1 MKTLTVSALAL
12 LLSAGYALAADPSSS
27 SSSPSAAGQPSA
39 VLNDSQCQS
48 LWGQAASSGDS
59 LSSDQANSYIT
70 DFKRADANSDGKISQ
85 AEFNNA
91 CKLGLVQSAANSNM
105 PSTQTR

>member
-1 MKTLTVSALAL
+1 MKTITLSALAFM
-12 LLSAGYALAADPSSS
+12 LSAGYALAADPSN
-27 SSSPSAAGQPSA
+27 PTTPGHPSA

-48 LWGQAASSGDS
+48 LWSQAASSGDS
-59 LSSDQANSYIT
+59 LSSSQANAYIT

-91 CKLGLVQSAANSNM
+91 CKLGLVQSASNSNM
-105 PSTQTR
+105 PNTQAQ